1 MNNVKIFVFGSCH
14 TTASLES
21 DESIGIGGYGVVI
34 SINGTRT
41 EAFADGFSNTTNAR
55 MDIVGITEGIKKIKE
70 PSNVEVYLM
79 NGYVID
85 TLSKGWLE
93 KWKREGYKKKK
104 HVDLWKKLDSA
115 LRENKDNIKF
125 LHARDVKYH
134 PDYKKAEELG
144 KTMSGKKNLPVDLGM
159 MENIVDIFKVTENNS
174 DITEHL
180 EMEDTKPILDA
191 ICVDASCIGNPGKM
205 EYRGFDIETGKLIFE
220 RKYDEATNNIGEFL
234 AIVLALAICKRK
246 GNELKV
252 IYSDSQNAISWINQ
266 KVCKTK
272 LVKNEK
278 NYIVF
283 EDIEKAITWLKTNTY
298 DTKILK
304 WNTVAWGEIPA
315 DYGRK

>member
-104 HVDLWKKLDSA
+104 HVDLWKKW
-115 LRENKDNIKF
+115 E
-125 LHARDVKYH
+125 KYH
-134 PDYKKAEELG
+134 QYNLLKEFSAYVKAFN
-144 KTMSGKKNLPVDLGM
+144 M
-159 MENIVDIFKVTENNS
+159 
-174 DITEHL
+174 
-180 EMEDTKPILDA
+180 
-191 ICVDASCIGNPGKM
+191 
-205 EYRGFDIETGKLIFE
+205 
-220 RKYDEATNNIGEFL
+220 
-234 AIVLALAICKRK
+234 
-246 GNELKV
+246 
-252 IYSDSQNAISWINQ
+252 
-266 KVCKTK
+266 
-272 LVKNEK
+272 
-278 NYIVF
+278 
-283 EDIEKAITWLKTNTY
+283 
-298 DTKILK
+298 KILYLS
-304 WNTVAWGEIPA
+304 W
-315 DYGRK
+315 